1 MLAVEQRW
9 IDRKRG
15 KDREWFFI
23 QTDAIG
29 GPHQGL
35 GASLRLAPALKKR
48 EEGRGEKRERKT
60 YVEINFWSRPSP

>member
-1 MLAVEQRW
+1 MLGVEQRW

-15 KDREWFFI
+15 KDREWFFFI

-48 EEGRGEKRERKT
+48 EEGRGEKGNGKPM
-60 YVEINFWSRPSP
+60 SK